1 MTEQEIIKELH
12 PDLQK
17 IIPEAKDMC
26 EIPFKIIEGKRSKE
40 RQDFVWYKGEDFL
53 DQTPRSLGC
62 AVSVLATLDDI
73 PCFSNEVYMEVADAL
88 RFAANNHNI
97 DLSWGGAIA
106 AQGFVNISKE
116 PETLM
121 SDIYERCYNSLI
133 QNGEEFNPRL
143 QYFELY
149 H

>member
-1 MTEQEIIKELH
+1 
-12 PDLQK
+12 
-17 IIPEAKDMC
+17 
-26 EIPFKIIEGKRSKE
+26 
-40 RQDFVWYKGEDFL
+40 
-53 DQTPRSLGC
+53 
-62 AVSVLATLDDI
+62 
-73 PCFSNEVYMEVADAL
+73 MEVADAL
-88 RFAANNHNI
+88 RFAASNHNI
-97 DLSWGGAIA
+97 DLSWGGAIT
-106 AQGFVNISKE
+106 AQGFINISKE